1 MLDILRSQSNGN
13 DSVINGHVTP
23 IVTGQHIAKATVN
36 YAPQQRAAD
45 AARWLRGELSI
56 KPTVALAART
66 FGVSAPLIAEA
77 RERLEQRERA
87 KRHVLVDLRQRAAGL
102 EARIDHDDDD
112 LDPKTD
118 LGPYWLCN
126 AVTGKVIWPTG
137 LPFAGI
143 AEALDCLERER
154 ALPPGADIAEA
165 WVGFG
170 KFFGK

>member
-1 MLDILRSQSNGN
+1 MKPLF
-13 DSVINGHVTP
+13 SVPPSSGQGHVTP

-87 KRHVLVDLRQRAAGL
+87 KRLTVLSDNAIERIVREVGVERIWRAVDKLTSPELPLVAA
-102 EARIDHDDDD
+102 E
-112 LDPKTD
+112 
-118 LGPYWLCN
+118 
-126 AVTGKVIWPTG
+126 
-137 LPFAGI
+137 
-143 AEALDCLERER
+143 
-154 ALPPGADIAEA
+154 
-165 WVGFG
+165 
-170 KFFGK
+170 